1 MLAEVRGAGR
11 PGVSR
16 WRRGL
21 CLSKQF
27 AKRRSLKNAR
37 VPPPLSP
44 VYLSVLQRPAAL
56 SSCRRVRGPAVGM
69 WVGWA
74 WAMRRAGR
82 GREGREA
89 GSAAVRAHTTPLSI
103 SLYLAA
109 LCPAATARPPLARRG
124 LGRRGHLL
132 GDQEAAGDGRRHCAE
147 RERGGENDP
156 RKNALVGRESF
167 CFFNLVR
174 LSSQATARR
183 RLRFLSRTRRFTH
196 PTHRS
201 HTHTH
206 THTHTRKKHYAK
218 KHNTKPK

>member
-1 MLAEVRGAGR
+1 
-11 PGVSR
+11 
-16 WRRGL
+16 
-21 CLSKQF
+21 
-27 AKRRSLKNAR
+27 
-37 VPPPLSP
+37 
-44 VYLSVLQRPAAL
+44 
-56 SSCRRVRGPAVGM
+56 
-69 WVGWA
+69 
-74 WAMRRAGR
+74 MRRAGR

-124 LGRRGHLL
+124 LSRRGHLL

-156 RKNALVGRESF
+156 RKNALVGREFFCFF

-196 PTHRS
+196 TTHRS
-201 HTHTH
+201 HTHIH
-206 THTHTRKKHYAK
+206 THGR
-218 KHNTKPK
+218 NTTQKNTIQNQNNQTKSTTLEKTQIVTFFFLSVCLHHPFPVVTTGTPPGARAARLAGSLPACSG